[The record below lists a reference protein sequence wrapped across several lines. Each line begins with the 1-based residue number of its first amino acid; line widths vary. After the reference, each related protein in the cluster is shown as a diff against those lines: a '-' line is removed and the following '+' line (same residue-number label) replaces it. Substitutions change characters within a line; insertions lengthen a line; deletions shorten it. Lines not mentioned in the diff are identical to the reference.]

1 MTIWHWVRHGPTHEK
16 NFVGWRDVPADL
28 SDVAQLGRLNAH
40 LPQRAV
46 LVSSDLI
53 RASATADTLAS
64 ASRVRLPHDRDL
76 RELDFGLWDG
86 MHARDVSQ
94 SHPELSRAYWTTPG
108 DIAAP
113 EGESW
118 NDAARRIN
126 AAVDRITQAHPNTD
140 IIAVAHF
147 GVILTQV
154 QRALG
159 VDAHAAMAHKID
171 NLSVTDIHI
180 TPQGW
185 DIGTIN
191 HQV

>member
-16 NFVGWRDVPADL
+16 NFVGWM
-28 SDVAQLGRLNAH
+28 
-40 LPQRAV
+40 
-46 LVSSDLI
+46 VSSDLI

-64 ASRVRLPHDRDL
+64 ASRLRLPHDRDL